1 MEALEIAVTVVGPL
15 VLLLLAWLYW
25 RHVWFFR
32 NPPRRAPAEPGLLS
46 PADGRVVYVK
56 RVGPKEPAVHVK
68 QGLTAA
74 VEDIARE
81 DLAGEKLL
89 VGVFMS
95 PFDVHYNRAPL
106 SGAVDFIR
114 AHPAK
119 PRNLNMGPMHWRCL
133 LGKTPLYENSRHVLT
148 NERTVTKIDGEYA
161 GAPLSCY
168 VVQIAGRGVRGVE
181 SYFQPG
187 ERMERGEIFGMIRV
201 GSQVDLVIPWRE
213 GMRVLVEPGDVVRAG
228 ETIVVA

>member
-1 MEALEIAVTVVGPL
+1 MEALGIAVAVVGPL
-15 VLLLLAWLYW
+15 ALLVLAWLYW

-32 NPPRRAPAEPGLLS
+32 NPPRRVPAEAGLVS

-56 RVGPKEPAVHVK
+56 RVAAGEPAVSIK
-68 QGLTAA
+68 QGLSAA
-74 VEDIARE
+74 VADIVRE
-81 DLAGEKLL
+81 DVAGEKLL
-89 VGVFMS
+89 IGVFMS

-106 SGAVDFIR
+106 AGAVDFIR
-114 AHPAK
+114 AHPAR
-119 PRNLNMGPMHWRCL
+119 PRNLDMGAMHWRCL
-133 LGKTPLYENSRHVLT
+133 LGRTPLYENSRHVLT
-148 NERTVTKIDGEYA
+148 NERTVTKIDGRYA
-161 GAPLSCY
+161 GEPLSCY